1 MKNVDGWLPPTH
13 TVEGAMGA
21 WAPYYD
27 RIITLMFL
35 GRERALREMTVRLAS
50 VGPGDRVLEAGC
62 GTGTLTLTAK
72 EHTGL
77 KGEVVGIDASPE
89 ALDIARDKAARAGMS
104 ITFQHALIEDIP
116 YPDDQFDVVLSSFMI
131 HHLPSDDARRQ
142 GLAEVYRV
150 LKPGGRLLIL
160 DGESSNRKL
169 RQMMEEAG
177 FTDVEVDRRWL
188 ILSSV
193 RGIAAKP
200 EV

>member
-1 MKNVDGWLPPTH
+1 MEIVEGWLPPTH
-13 TVEGAMGA
+13 TVEGAMGG
-21 WAPYYD
+21 WARYYD

-35 GRERALREMTVRLAS
+35 GRERALREMTVRLAP
-50 VGPGDRVLEAGC
+50 VGQGDKVLEVGC
-62 GTGTLTLTAK
+62 GTGSLTLKAK
-72 EHTGL
+72 EYTGL
-77 KGEVVGIDASPE
+77 EGEVVGIDASPE

-150 LKPGGRLLIL
+150 LRPGGRLLIL

-169 RQMMEEAG
+169 PQMMEEVG

-193 RGIAAKP
+193 RGIAAQP
-200 EV
+200 GE

>member
-1 MKNVDGWLPPTH
+1 
-13 TVEGAMGA
+13 MGA

-27 RIITLMFL
+27 LIITLMFL
-35 GRERALREMTVRLAS
+35 GRERALREMTVRVAS
-50 VGPGDRVLEAGC
+50 VGPGDKVLEAGC
-62 GTGTLTLTAK
+62 GTGSLALAAK
-72 EHTGL
+72 KHTGPE
-77 KGEVVGIDASPE
+77 GEVVGIDASPE

-116 YPDDQFDVVLSSFMI
+116 YPDDQFDVALSCFMI

-169 RQMMEEAG
+169 PQMMEEAG
-177 FTDVEVDRRWL
+177 FTDIAVDRRWL